1 MMSNHED
8 ARLMLEA
15 YEASFKEGK
24 RISLFAAINHC
35 AAHGLNLPEWAAEAF
50 ISGYKKIRNFEAAS
64 LDDAFGKPHP
74 EGMHIARAAHRKA
87 RQMDVYITIRHLNE
101 HCDRVID
108 DSLFEEV
115 GKKFGIGRTVCKELY
130 SEMKRLHTKKSPS
143 RRTPRKR

>member
-1 MMSNHED
+1 MSDHDE
-8 ARLMLEA
+8 AGLMLDA

-35 AAHGLNLPEWAAEAF
+35 AVHGLKLPQWAARAF
-50 ISGYKKIRNFEAAS
+50 ITGYKRIRSFDAAS

-74 EGMHIARAAHRKA
+74 DGIHIDRAAFKKSI
-87 RQMDVYITIRHLNE
+87 QLDVYVTIRHLNE
-101 HCDRVID
+101 KRDRTID
-108 DSLFEEV
+108 DVLFEEV

-130 SEMKRLHTKKSPS
+130 SEVNKLHTKKPS